1 MIDFDGDC
9 RSVSA
14 GKCWNHSGPENQETA
29 IMLDNEQQDG
39 VTEET
44 YLTVVRASS
53 PSSASEQAGNLTVVA
68 MIYWNMRYSDDL
80 QIGYDIAFIKS
91 GHVYRDA
98 GSSGVYKLYGENYVA
113 FGTYMDANSNNWN
126 NPTDNRTYTLTN
138 NFSNTYTAA
147 YMNNFTSTAITKVYA
162 NSHSP
167 STLSVSVNKNS

>member
-1 MIDFDGDC
+1 
-9 RSVSA
+9 
-14 GKCWNHSGPENQETA
+14 
-29 IMLDNEQQDG
+29 MLDNEQQDG

-68 MIYWNMRYSDDL
+68 MIYWNWNMRYSDDL

-113 FGTYMDANSNNWN
+113 FGAYMDV
-126 NPTDNRTYTLTN
+126 NP
-138 NFSNTYTAA
+138 
-147 YMNNFTSTAITKVYA
+147 
-162 NSHSP
+162 HSP
-167 STLSVSVNKNS
+167 STLSVSVSKNSKGCKIC